1 LVEVSSD
8 RLPRVRCLAYTSE
21 VLVKLPVQLQPAE
34 SVVLTVRRHWWF
46 LIVPLAVAL
55 VLVVVPVAILLSIVG
70 TTDWSTSA
78 DRTLLGLAAA
88 IVVAGIVRAYFIWY
102 AWVHDVWIVTNQR
115 LVDGQKRHWFSEEVS
130 TADLQHVQ
138 DVALDR
144 HGFLPTVLK
153 FGDLR
158 VQTAAEVA
166 DFILRGIP
174 KPQEVL
180 AVLDRTRDAARRES
194 PPRL

>member
-1 LVEVSSD
+1 
-8 RLPRVRCLAYTSE
+8 
-21 VLVKLPVQLQPAE
+21 VKLPVQLQPSE
-34 SVVLTVRRHWWF
+34 EVVLIVRRHWCF
-46 LIVPLAVAL
+46 LLLPLAVVLLLAL
-55 VLVVVPVAILLSIVG
+55 VPVVLLLSIVG
-70 TTDWSTSA
+70 STDWSTTV
-78 DRTLLGLAAA
+78 DRPLIGLGAVIVA
-88 IVVAGIVRAYFIWY
+88 IGAVRAYFVWY

-144 HGFLPTVLK
+144 HGFFATMLK

-180 AVLDRTRDAARRES
+180 AILDRTRDAARRES

>member
-1 LVEVSSD
+1 M
-8 RLPRVRCLAYTSE
+8 
-21 VLVKLPVQLQPAE
+21 KLPVQLQPGEA
-34 SVVLTVRRHWWF
+34 VVLTVRRHWWF
-46 LIVPLAVAL
+46 LVLPLAVTLLFAL
-55 VLVVVPVAILLSIVG
+55 LPAVFLVSIVG
-70 TTDWSTSA
+70 FTEWSTSV
-78 DRTLLGLAAA
+78 DRPLIGLGAV
-88 IVVAGIVRAYFIWY
+88 IVAVFGVRAYFLWS

-144 HGFLPTVLK
+144 HGFLATMLK

-174 KPQEVL
+174 KPQDVL
-180 AVLDRTRDAARRES
+180 AILDRTRDAARRES

>member
-1 LVEVSSD
+1 M
-8 RLPRVRCLAYTSE
+8 R
-21 VLVKLPVQLQPAE
+21 LPVQLQPGE
-34 SVVLTVRRHWWF
+34 KVVLTVRRHWSF
-46 LIVPLAVAL
+46 LALPLAITLLLAL
-55 VLVVVPVAILLSIVG
+55 VPVAFLLSIIG
-70 TTDWSTSA
+70 TTDWSTSV
-78 DRTLLGLAAA
+78 DRPLMGLVAV
-88 IVVAGIVRAYFIWY
+88 ILVIAGIRAYFVWY
-102 AWVHDVWIVTNQR
+102 AWVHDVWVVTNQR

-144 HGFLPTVLK
+144 HGFFATVLK

-166 DFILRGIP
+166 DFLLRGIP
-174 KPQEVL
+174 KPQDVL

-194 PPRL
+194 PSTL

>member
-1 LVEVSSD
+1 M
-8 RLPRVRCLAYTSE
+8 
-21 VLVKLPVQLQPAE
+21 KLPVQLQPAE

-46 LIVPLAVAL
+46 LTVPLAVAL
-55 VLVVVPVAILLSIVG
+55 LLVVVPVAILLSIIG
-70 TTDWSTSA
+70 TTDWSTSV
-78 DRTLLGLAAA
+78 DRPLLGLVFVLL
-88 IVVAGIVRAYFIWY
+88 VVFAVRAYFIWY
-102 AWVHDVWIVTNQR
+102 AWVHDVWVITNQR

-180 AVLDRTRDAARRES
+180 AILDRTRDAARREA